1 MLTTAA
7 CMLGL
12 PAPLNPAGSSSRR
25 TARSLVD
32 RDEYGPITGRPGGLF
47 TATVVPLALE
57 PRDELGR
64 RIATWVPAGDL
75 L

>member
-1 MLTTAA
+1 MLTTATSILERA
-7 CMLGL
+7 DRP
-12 PAPLNPAGSSSRR
+12 PAAANHHRR

-32 RDEYGPITGRPGGLF
+32 RDEYGPIAGRPGGLF
-47 TATVVPLALE
+47 TATAVPLALE

-64 RIATWVPAGDL
+64 RIAAWVPAGDL